1 MTDQLQGLQLAPQ
14 QKRLWLVQQD
24 SSMYVAQATL
34 SIIGKLDVTTLQAAL
49 QHVVDRHEILRT
61 TFHRTPGITIPI
73 QVILDGSSPVWG
85 MTDVSDVSSVEQEA
99 QIEQLRR
106 AARAVPFDVERGPL
120 VRAHLVT
127 RSGAWHSL
135 VISLPSLCADAWT
148 LQNLVAELRQFYAV
162 CLQGADAESDVAT
175 NVVQYADF
183 SAWQHGL
190 LESEDA
196 EDGRRYWRAQRC
208 AAGAVLTLPFERQVA
223 EDAPFEP
230 ASLTTTLDSDT
241 LSQLRAY
248 AQSQRTSLASVAL
261 ACWQTLLWR
270 VTSQNDIVVGM
281 VFDGRRD
288 EGLHAGFGLF
298 AKSIPLHVSFADAAD
313 VSDVVRQ
320 VDKSISTAVEW
331 QDYFLEADEET
342 QQPVVSVPFSF
353 TFDEQP
359 AAYDAPDVSFAL
371 AERLSYLERFTV
383 QLACERQGATL
394 VTRWDYDAQRL
405 APASVRRLG
414 AAFQTLLRGLLEQP
428 DTPLARLPLLSSD
441 ERTELVETFNATVS
455 AAPSAATLHQLFEAQ
470 AARTPAATAVVG
482 GSSALCYADLNA
494 QANQLARHLQTLGV
508 GPEVLVG
515 VLLPRTPALLVALLG
530 ILKAGGAYVPLEHG
544 APAARLALTLG
555 DAGVRVIVTDTRLSA
570 ELPPCTATLVTLDT
584 VVLAQQPAHNLD
596 VEVRAA
602 QLAYVL
608 YTSGS
613 TGHPKGVMIAHQGL
627 VNYLSWAVQA
637 YDVVSG
643 TGTLVHSPL
652 SFDLTVT
659 SLFGPLLCGRTS
671 VLLPEE
677 QELEA
682 LAAQLQVGGNYSL
695 VKLTPAHLAVLA
707 QTVTPGQVA
716 GSARALIIG
725 GEALHGE
732 ALAFWQTH
740 APATRLVNE
749 YGPTETVVG
758 CCVYEVGAERRA
770 GPVPIGRPIANTQLY
785 VLDEEQQP
793 VPLGVTGE
801 LYIGG
806 VQLARGYLGQAA
818 LTAAAFVPDSFSA
831 TPGARLYRTGDLV
844 RYLPESDGIL
854 QFLGRND
861 HQVKLR
867 GFRIELEEIEA
878 VLRQHPAIRE
888 AVAVAREEMPG
899 DKRLVAYLVM
909 NPGNAPDANE
919 LHRFMSAK
927 LPWYM
932 LPSDYLALDALPL
945 TPNGKTDRRG
955 LPAPERA
962 RPILKAAYVAPYT
975 PIEQI
980 LAAVWGEVLTRERIG
995 VHDSFFALGGDSIMS
1010 IRVVA
1015 LARERGLSFSVQ
1027 QLFEHQTIAEL
1038 AEKLEQAMGLP
1049 AAVDKVTTET
1059 GGEEALAQLLEDLEG
1074 LSADDVR
1081 QQLRNAIS

>member
-1 MTDQLQGLQLAPQ
+1 MQYGTVEGFRLSPQ
-14 QKRLWLVQQD
+14 QEHLWLLQQHDHSLPYYVQALVLIDGAVQVD
-24 SSMYVAQATL
+24 TLKAAVARL
-34 SIIGKLDVTTLQAAL
+34 VE
-49 QHVVDRHEILRT
+49 RHEILRT
-61 TFHRTPGITIPI
+61 VFHCLPGMLTAL
-73 QVILDGSSPVWG
+73 QVITDQTVAWTEDRDLSHMDGGALATQLDALWLAAGRQ
-85 MTDVSDVSSVEQEA
+85 DVASD
-99 QIEQLRR
+99 
-106 AARAVPFDVERGPL
+106 AVL
-120 VRAHLVT
+120 SLSLVT
-127 RSGAWHSL
+127 LSSRQCAL
-135 VISLPSLCADAWT
+135 VISLPALCADRAT
-148 LQNLVAELRQFYAV
+148 LEVVVAEIARCYAAG
-162 CLQGADAESDVAT
+162 LAGSELSDEPL
-175 NVVQYADF
+175 QYADLVE
-183 SAWQHGL
+183 WQRDL
-190 LESEDA
+190 LDA
-196 EDGRRYWRAQRC
+196 SDRAGQIEYWRKHGIGDR
-208 AAGAVLTLPFERQVA
+208 LNLELPFQRRPQQHQ
-223 EDAPFEP
+223 PFSPESF
-230 ASLTTTLDSDT
+230 SLTFDPDT
-241 LSQLRAY
+241 VVVIEVL
-248 AQSQRTSLASVAL
+248 AQQYNTSVRTILLV
-261 ACWQTLLWR
+261 CWQVLLWR
-270 VTSQNDIVVGM
+270 FTQQSAIIIGM
-281 VFDGRRD
+281 PFDLRGKFEELKGAIGPYVKYLPIAGYLAD
-288 EGLHAGFGLF
+288 DQQLH
-298 AKSIPLHVSFADAAD
+298 DA
-313 VSDVVRQ
+313 VRQ
-320 VDKSISTAVEW
+320 TDDVIRAAYGW
-331 QDYFLEADEET
+331 QESFSWERITEET
-342 QQPVVSVPFSF
+342 QAAQSISYCPFSF
-353 TFDEQP
+353 TFDEHP
-359 AAYDAPDVSFAL
+359 AAYVAANLTFSIAR
-371 AERLSYLERFTV
+371 RLSYLERFTV

-878 VLRQHPAIRE
+878 VLRQHPAVHECVATMRE
-888 AVAVAREEMPG
+888 DSA
-899 DKRLVAYLVM
+899 DDQRLVAYVVLDK
-909 NPGNAPDANE
+909 PATTSE
-919 LHRFMSAK
+919 LHSFLQAR
-927 LPWYM
+927 LPTYM
-932 LPSDYLALDALPL
+932 IPAHMVPLKVLPL
-945 TPNGKTDRRG
+945 TPNGKTDIHA
-955 LPAPERA
+955 LPAPESA
-962 RPILKAAYVAPYT
+962 PQAALVAPRT
-975 PIEQI
+975 VVEAALTDIWAQLLGVEQC
-980 LAAVWGEVLTRERIG
+980 G
-995 VHDSFFALGGDSIMS
+995 VHDSFFELGGHSLLAIRLMS
-1010 IRVVA
+1010 RVQA
-1015 LARERGLSFSVQ
+1015 LFQVQ
-1027 QLFEHQTIAEL
+1027 PSMYAFFDAPTIVEL
-1038 AEKLEQAMGLP
+1038 ANLIIANEPKAGQ
-1049 AAVDKVTTET
+1049 TEMIART
-1059 GGEEALAQLLEDLEG
+1059 QQSVKTM
-1074 LSADDVR
+1074 SADDRASLLESIKKAEV
-1081 QQLRNAIS
+1081 